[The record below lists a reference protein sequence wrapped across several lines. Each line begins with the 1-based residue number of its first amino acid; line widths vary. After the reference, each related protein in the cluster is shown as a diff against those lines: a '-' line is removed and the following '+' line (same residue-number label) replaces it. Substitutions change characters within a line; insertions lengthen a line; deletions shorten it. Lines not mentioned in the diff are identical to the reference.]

1 MLPKQNFKI
10 FQCLYSSKHT
20 HFSHQLTLQ
29 LVKLKVYA
37 GWIVRL
43 VNWACQLGIFWLQV
57 KDYPTQTFQ
66 QEGNSLAHQTE
77 KVRGRSGFRR
87 CLIRGSHCAIGTQS
101 LSLSPL
107 FPNLLRSLCISLL
120 KRFCDHSFRE
130 RIVTES
136 LIIGERI
143 LLLRSTNNIDKMF
156 QCWPMDAI
164 FTYSKLLW

>member
-101 LSLSPL
+101 LSL
-107 FPNLLRSLCISLL
+107 FPWVLWWLQPQSSFLPVRARWLHCPSLPAHFECREEEQKSLSE
-120 KRFCDHSFRE
+120 KPQQVHCVGSHV
-130 RIVTES
+130 VTCTS
-136 LIIGERI
+136 LNQ
-143 LLLRSTNNIDKMF
+143 S
-156 QCWPMDAI
+156 
-164 FTYSKLLW
+164 Y